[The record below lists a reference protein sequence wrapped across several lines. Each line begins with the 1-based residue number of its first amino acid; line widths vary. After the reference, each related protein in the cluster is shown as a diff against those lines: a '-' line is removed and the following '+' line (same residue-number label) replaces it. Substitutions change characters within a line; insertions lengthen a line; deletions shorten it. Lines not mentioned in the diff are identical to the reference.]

1 MDVEMDESGI
11 VHGCRRLCGHGMGQS
26 LGLEGTPARPS
37 RADSLLNG
45 GALGARSP
53 CGTRD
58 FPAPSGFSPRSCLKE
73 LPQELPQAA
82 SRGRQARFQ
91 SWGMSWAQTAI
102 IPTNSAIDA
111 NAAASSTK
119 TFNMPAS
126 SNMEHMKN
134 IVPILFLESRPAN
147 WLVSKITP
155 VVNS

>member
-11 VHGCRRLCGHGMGQS
+11 EHGCRRLCGHGMGQS
-26 LGLEGTPARPS
+26 LGLEGAPARPS
-37 RADSLLNG
+37 RADSPLNG

-58 FPAPSGFSPRSCLKE
+58 FPPPSGFSPGGFVK
-73 LPQELPQAA
+73 A
-82 SRGRQARFQ
+82 RQARFQ

-111 NAAASSTK
+111 KAAASSTK

-134 IVPILFLESRPAN
+134 IVPVLFLESRRAN

-155 VVNS
+155 VVNSLWGTGPRPQSA